1 MNNPSFLQSSYIF
14 MLITFFNLNQECHGG
29 PHERRLLSNLLYE
42 YNPLERPVINESE
55 PILVSFHLTLQ
66 QIIDLDEKNQ
76 ILQSSIWLNME
87 WIDTNLRWNTSEY
100 PGVKNIRIS
109 ASKVWTPDV
118 LLYNSADDKI
128 DSSLH
133 TNVVVESNGSC
144 LWVPPGI
151 FKSTCKVD
159 ITWFPFDDQK
169 CLLKF
174 GSWTYDGLAL
184 DLRLSN
190 EEGGEISTY
199 IPSGEWILIGVPAR
213 RRVLQYAC
221 CPETYVDIT
230 FTIHIRRRT
239 LYYTFNLIV
248 PCVLIS
254 SMTLLGFALPPDSGE
269 KLTLGVTILL
279 SMTVFMLQLSET
291 LPPTSESIS
300 IIGTYFACI
309 MIMVAFSVV
318 MTVVV
323 LNFHHRATSEYQ
335 EMPPL
340 VRRVILV
347 WLPWIL
353 RMEKPGIPK
362 PPPSTSKTKSGT
374 NVNVELSTSCPT
386 NNLSMPLNKGQQSS
400 HSNAHTCRPG
410 DLSYTISSNL
420 KGYCDPI
427 GRLNNFQHNHH
438 NHHHHLLHHHASNH
452 TTPNKQHWNTIQ
464 SAASEGALHLGCHE
478 GLSTGLDDHLTNL
491 IGNRTSLCLCCTAHQ
506 QLASANMANVPMPT
520 NNPTNVNNIVNNNN
534 SNNVNSNN
542 LSLKSN
548 QLKYG
553 TTLFDPSGAA
563 SCPGYNG
570 LPCDQ
575 LNLEPGSLE
584 AEDLNDGARGGT
596 SLGLG
601 LGDTEGTTSLL
612 NESPGH
618 HQVDYSQS
626 QPCCSFICKGREI
639 NAILR
644 EIRFITNRMRKEDE
658 IEEIIGEWKFAAMVM
673 DRLCLIVFSSFTA
686 ISTAACLIP
695 PANLH

>member
-427 GRLNNFQHNHH
+427 G
-438 NHHHHLLHHHASNH
+438 
-452 TTPNKQHWNTIQ
+452 P
-464 SAASEGALHLGCHE
+464 ASEGALHLGCHE

-520 NNPTNVNNIVNNNN
+520 NNPTN
-534 SNNVNSNN
+534 
-542 LSLKSN
+542 
-548 QLKYG
+548 YG